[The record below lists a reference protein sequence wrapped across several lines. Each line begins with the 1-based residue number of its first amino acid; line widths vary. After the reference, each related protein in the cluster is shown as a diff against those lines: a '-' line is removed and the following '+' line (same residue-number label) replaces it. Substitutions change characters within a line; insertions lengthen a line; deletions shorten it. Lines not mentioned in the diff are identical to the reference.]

1 VRKTFLPFLIGF
13 FIAAC
18 GLLQASQADSPSA
31 IPAPSEWTFSQKFSV
46 AIFRLKEE
54 PAKQTGVYLAWE
66 RSGKIGIVFHFPG
79 REMRFREREIRV
91 VETANGREHSFAIY
105 GVRSKIDLPQLDDFI
120 LEMPPLWLDGSLTL
134 GFKAHFRW
142 AKSGYIVEQL

>member
-1 VRKTFLPFLIGF
+1 
-13 FIAAC
+13 
-18 GLLQASQADSPSA
+18 
-31 IPAPSEWTFSQKFSV
+31 
-46 AIFRLKEE
+46 
-54 PAKQTGVYLAWE
+54 
-66 RSGKIGIVFHFPG
+66 
-79 REMRFREREIRV
+79 MRFREREIRV